1 MAPSLE
7 VLEKVADIPSV
18 LTKKPTNGDISSG
31 LKLESHEKH
40 DRVLKVFRAYIADL
54 CQQFNGGHPG
64 YVKKLVVETRPEQ
77 RVMSANGNEVLP
89 WAWLLLESP
98 CTNTL

>member
-7 VLEKVADIPSV
+7 VLKKVEDVPSV
-18 LTKKPTNGDISSG
+18 LSKKSTNGDISSG
-31 LKLESHEKH
+31 LKMESHEKH

-64 YVKKLVVETRPEQ
+64 YVIQPSFRH
-77 RVMSANGNEVLP
+77 
-89 WAWLLLESP
+89 
-98 CTNTL
+98 C